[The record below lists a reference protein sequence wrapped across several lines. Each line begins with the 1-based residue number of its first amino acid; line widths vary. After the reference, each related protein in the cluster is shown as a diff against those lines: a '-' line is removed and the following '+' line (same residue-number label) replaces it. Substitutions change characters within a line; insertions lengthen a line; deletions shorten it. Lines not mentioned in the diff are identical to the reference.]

1 MTWVAWRQFRFPA
14 VVLAAAAAALAVALL
29 AVGLPAAT
37 LELFAADQAGI
48 RAYSVAT
55 IAMMLLPAV
64 IGMFWGAP
72 LVARELEA
80 GTHRLV
86 WNQSVT
92 RTRWL
97 ATKLAMLGGA
107 AALVAGA
114 LGLLLT
120 WWADPIM
127 AAQRAGQESQGIA
140 GVSRMQPPLFVAQ
153 GIVPAGYAVFAFAL
167 GVATG
172 TLLRRTVPAMA
183 VTAAVFA
190 LVQFAVP
197 PLVRSHLGPTS
208 RVVAVTP
215 ENFRGLLMD
224 GPNGS
229 VVDLHIS
236 TAEPGA
242 WMIANEA
249 VGPNGET
256 QIPKFVASCVRPD
269 PERMRPIADADCF
282 QRFAEQGWRQ
292 HVVFQPASRYWTLQ
306 AIELTGF
313 LALSGAL
320 FAITFF
326 WVRRRVV

>member
-14 VVLAAAAAALAVALL
+14 AVVAAAGAVLAAALL
-29 AVGLPAAT
+29 AVGLPDAT
-37 LELFAADQAGI
+37 LELFAADRAQI
-48 RAYSVAT
+48 RAYSAAT
-55 IAMMLLPAV
+55 ITMMLLPAV

-97 ATKLAMLGGA
+97 ATKLALTGGA
-107 AALVAGA
+107 AAVLSGA

-127 AAQRAGQESQGIA
+127 AAQRAGQEAQGIA
-140 GVSRMQPPLFVAQ
+140 GVSRMDPPLFIAH

-167 GVATG
+167 GVAAG
-172 TLLRRTVPAMA
+172 TLIRRTVPAMA
-183 VTAAVFA
+183 VTAALFA

-197 PLVRSHLGPTS
+197 PFVRSHLGPTT
-208 RVVAVTP
+208 REVAVTP
-215 ENFRGLLMD
+215 ENFGGLLMD
-224 GPNGS
+224 GPDGPI
-229 VVDLHIS
+229 VDLHIR

-242 WMIANEA
+242 WMIANETR
-249 VGPNGET
+249 GPAGET
-256 QIPKFVASCVRPD
+256 AIPDFVAGCVRPD
-269 PERMRPIADADCF
+269 PERMRPLVDAACL
-282 QRFAEQGWRQ
+282 QRFADLGWRQ

-306 AIELTGF
+306 AIELAGF

-320 FAITFF
+320 FALTFL
-326 WVRRRVV
+326 WVRRRV